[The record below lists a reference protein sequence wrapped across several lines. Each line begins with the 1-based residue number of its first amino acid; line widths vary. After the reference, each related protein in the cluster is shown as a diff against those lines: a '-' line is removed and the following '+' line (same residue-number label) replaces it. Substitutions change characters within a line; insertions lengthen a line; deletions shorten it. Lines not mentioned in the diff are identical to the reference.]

1 MALDGTQSD
10 RSLTWYSQ
18 VLVTTM
24 TSIVFG
30 DQRIKEEIVVEKFS
44 ILPIWA
50 GVLLLISLGTT
61 ACTIKATT
69 DTTTDG
75 TTEFL
80 SSTTGKTWWT
90 EDGLV
95 KEGAHARAFVFVNY
109 DNLLHDIA
117 KGKGEYLFALGQILH
132 VPSEHQ
138 ENFANRLQRHYADLS
153 LINARQ
159 DETLV
164 TQFINEVV
172 WVRENHSSPD
182 I

>member
-1 MALDGTQSD
+1 MG
-10 RSLTWYSQ
+10 
-18 VLVTTM
+18 
-24 TSIVFG
+24 
-30 DQRIKEEIVVEKFS
+30 KFS
-44 ILPIWA
+44 ILQIWA
-50 GVLLLISLGTT
+50 GALVLISLATT

-95 KEGAHARAFVFVNY
+95 KEGEHARAFVFVNY

-132 VPSEHQ
+132 VPWEQ
-138 ENFANRLQRHYADLS
+138 QKNFASRLQRHYVELS
-153 LINARQ
+153 PIHANQGDAQ
-159 DETLV
+159 V

-172 WVRENHSSPD
+172 WVAVNHSSPY

>member
-1 MALDGTQSD
+1 MG
-10 RSLTWYSQ
+10 
-18 VLVTTM
+18 
-24 TSIVFG
+24 
-30 DQRIKEEIVVEKFS
+30 KFS

-50 GVLLLISLGTT
+50 GALVLISLATT

-90 EDGLV
+90 KDGLV
-95 KEGAHARAFVFVNY
+95 KEGEHARAFVFVNY

-138 ENFANRLQRHYADLS
+138 ENFANRLQRHYADLP

-159 DETLV
+159 DDTLV
-164 TQFINEVV
+164 TQFINEVA
-172 WVRENHSSPD
+172 WVAVNHSSPD